1 MEDVNQL
8 TPAGPMMIPF
18 HAAVD
23 YKIRHIPIKRCFDL
37 VFSFLCLVIGAPV
50 FLLIAG
56 LIYLSSPGQVILS
69 PMNGSA
75 AGENPS
81 AAINFAPCTPMQIK
95 DWPNYWH
102 GTAT

>member
-8 TPAGPMMIPF
+8 TPAGPIIPF

-50 FLLIAG
+50 FLLIAA
-56 LIYLSSPGQVILS
+56 LIYLSSPGQVIYS
-69 PMNGSA
+69 HERIGRGGNR
-75 AGENPS
+75 S
-81 AAINFAPCTPMQIK
+81 AAINFVPCTPMQIK

-102 GTAT
+102 GTET